1 MILDLKAIGFQ
12 IVVFGILIFI
22 FAILDASQDIG
33 SQLQQ
38 QFSLA
43 AASFG
48 GLDLLGRA
56 LTSQQSSTNKA
67 TCSKCGGLCSTA
79 LNLDNLDF
87 LFSLNTVVSNE
98 LCWKLHQMSYT
109 SS

>member
-22 FAILDASQDIG
+22 FAILDAS
-33 SQLQQ
+33 Q